1 MSPSSADASVPAP
14 PLAPKSPG
22 LVLAFLCIAQ
32 FMVFLDVS
40 IVNVALPSLQR
51 GLDISPAD
59 LTYVVTAYG
68 TILGG
73 CLLLGS
79 RLADKFGR
87 RRLLQIGL
95 ALFGLSSLVG
105 GASQDAILLFIC
117 RGVQGLGSAM
127 IAPAALST
135 LTVTFAEGEARNKAL
150 GVWGG
155 LAGIASVAG
164 VVFGGLLTEGPGW
177 RWIFFINVPIAAAA
191 VLLAPRI
198 LPESR
203 GERRPFDI
211 PGAVVI
217 TGGLMLLIYSLDEAI
232 TYGWGSA
239 RVLPTLVAAGV
250 LILAFL
256 VIEQRKRDPLVP
268 FTIFR
273 VPTLRTANVTTVF
286 FLGGVVSL
294 FYFASLYMQ
303 QVLGYSPIETG
314 LAYVPQAVMAGVGAG
329 LASQLVT
336 KTAAKPV
343 LLSGLVL
350 CTLGLFL
357 LSRAGS
363 DASYPADILPAY
375 LIFGL
380 GMGFS
385 FVPLQIAAQAGV
397 PDRQAGLAAGLIN
410 TSQELG
416 GALGLAVAATIALH
430 NLPEKMTAAGGD
442 PSRLQDTLTGVF
454 HHAFQ
459 VGYCL
464 MLAALVLS
472 LLLPTLRAQQGPASG
487 ELSDKTAG
495 VNAG

>member
-1 MSPSSADASVPAP
+1 MSTSSAGAPAP
-14 PLAPKSPG
+14 AVTTAKSPG
-22 LVLAFLCIAQ
+22 LILAFLCVAQ

-40 IVNVALPSLQR
+40 IVNVALPSLQK
-51 GLDISPAD
+51 GLGISAAD

-73 CLLLGS
+73 CLLMGS
-79 RLADKFGR
+79 RLADKYGR
-87 RRLLQIGL
+87 RRILQVGL
-95 ALFGLSSLVG
+95 ALFGLASLVG
-105 GASQDAILLFIC
+105 GASQDAVLLFVS
-117 RGVQGLGSAM
+117 RGVQGFGAAL
-127 IAPAALST
+127 IAPAALSL

-150 GVWGG
+150 GIWGG
-155 LAGIASVAG
+155 LAGIASIAG

-191 VLLAPRI
+191 VLLAPRV

-211 PGAVVI
+211 PGAIVI
-217 TGGLMLLIYSLDEAI
+217 TSSLMLLIYSLDEAI
-232 TYGWGSA
+232 TYGWSSA
-239 RVLPTLVAAGV
+239 RVLPTLIASGV
-250 LILAFL
+250 LLIAFI
-256 VIEQRKRDPLVP
+256 VIEQRRRDPLVP
-268 FTIFR
+268 FAIFR
-273 VPTLRTANVTTVF
+273 APTLRTANMATVF

-303 QVLGYSPIETG
+303 QVLGYSPIKTG
-314 LAYVPQAVMAGVGAG
+314 MAYVPQALMAGVGAG
-329 LASQLVT
+329 VASQLVT

-343 LLSGLVL
+343 LLTGLFL
-350 CTLGLFL
+350 CSLSLFL

-363 DASYPADILPAY
+363 DASYLTDVLPAFM
-375 LIFGL
+375 IFGL

-385 FVPLQIAAQAGV
+385 FVPLQIAAQIGISEKQAGV
-397 PDRQAGLAAGLIN
+397 AAGLIN

-430 NLPEKMTAAGGD
+430 DLPQKIAAAGGN
-442 PSRLQDTLTGVF
+442 PTRIADTLTDVF

-464 MLAALVLS
+464 MLVALALS
-472 LLLPTLRAQQGPASG
+472 LLLPMLKAQPAPASG
-487 ELSDKTAG
+487 ELSSEAAG
-495 VNAG
+495 ANAG